1 MKLFAKQL
9 VNKHELLR
17 TREETYDS
25 VADSY
30 IKVDQ
35 FLTTVGLES
44 RTVKVRVYMYICLL
58 FISCVQ
64 VYLVRV
70 IILFNYHQPYSHE

>member
-1 MKLFAKQL
+1 MCVFALIKDKIMKLFAKQL

-44 RTVKVRVYMYICLL
+44 RTVKVRVYACTHICCLSRASKFTL
-58 FISCVQ
+58 
-64 VYLVRV
+64 
-70 IILFNYHQPYSHE
+70 

>member
-44 RTVKVRVYMYICLL
+44 RTVKVRVCMYTCLL